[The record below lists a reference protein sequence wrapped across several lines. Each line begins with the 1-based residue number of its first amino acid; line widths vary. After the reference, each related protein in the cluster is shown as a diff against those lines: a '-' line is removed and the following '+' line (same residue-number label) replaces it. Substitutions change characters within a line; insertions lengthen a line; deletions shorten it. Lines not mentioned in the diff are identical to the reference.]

1 MAKKKDE
8 NLKKE
13 ENTDEV
19 VNTADGTGVT
29 AEPDELEKAQAL
41 AEDYKRKWYSV
52 SAEYDNY
59 RKRNAAAVS
68 KAYADGAAEAVLKL
82 LPVADNFGYLGIQNL
97 PIVCVS

>member
-8 NLKKE
+8 KLKKE

-52 SAEYDNY
+52 SA
-59 RKRNAAAVS
+59 
-68 KAYADGAAEAVLKL
+68 
-82 LPVADNFGYLGIQNL
+82 
-97 PIVCVS
+97 